1 MMLYLGFLFYLNLL
15 GLLLFPT
22 SLSTSSYTGDWAS
35 IQFLTFDFLL
45 NHFLLARLADFID

>member
-1 MMLYLGFLFYLNLL
+1 MMLYFGFLFYLNLL